1 MEKIKKE
8 QAKKK
13 TKISAKA
20 LKQELE
26 QCEKVKN
33 EYLAGWQRERADL
46 LNYKKQEAE
55 RISSAIKY
63 ANQGLVP
70 ELLALLD
77 SFDAAEHNLSSN
89 LKKDSYIKGILQIK
103 IQLQDFLKDQGLEQI
118 KCLGEKF
125 NPEFHEAI
133 EPSFTKAS
141 EDKQIEPGTI
151 IEEVQKGYKLHDKI
165 IRPAKVKISK

>member
-1 MEKIKKE
+1 MKKIKEK
-8 QAKKK
+8 QIQKK
-13 TKISAKA
+13 TDISVKA
-20 LKQELE
+20 LKQELG

-46 LNYKKQEAE
+46 LNYKKREAE
-55 RISSAIKY
+55 RISLALKY
-63 ANQGLVP
+63 ANQGLVL

-77 SFDAAEHNLSSN
+77 SFDAAERALSSD

-103 IQLQDFLKDQGLEQI
+103 AQLQDFLKDHGLQQI
-118 KCLGEKF
+118 QCLGQKF

-133 EPSFTKAS
+133 E
-141 EDKQIEPGTI
+141 QIQSKNKESGI
-151 IEEVQKGYKLHDKI
+151 ILQEVQKGYKLHDKI